1 MIWDGGNAN
10 KVCKQGLEEKL
21 EEQFKKERGF
31 EKINLLKYCF
41 YPLFYPIRSIIKN
54 IREYYS
60 LSKQISN
67 FWHKSQK

>member
-31 EKINLLKYCF
+31 EKAEVLKYCF
-41 YPLFYPIRSIIKN
+41 YPIMSIIKN
-54 IREYYS
+54 IREYYEI
-60 LSKQISN
+60 SKQISN
-67 FWHKSQK
+67 FWKSTK